1 MNHFYEF
8 CQATY
13 DEIKATVKEASES
26 QDLKKY
32 LGYTE
37 DLVVS
42 SDFIGDTHSCIFDA
56 QAGIALN
63 STFVKLVS
71 W

>member
-1 MNHFYEF
+1 M
-8 CQATY
+8 
-13 DEIKATVKEASES
+13 KAASETKELS
-26 QDLKKY
+26 KY

-42 SDFIGDTHSCIFDA
+42 SDFIGDTHSCIFDSM
-56 QAGIALN
+56 AGIALN
-63 STFVKLVS
+63 DTFVKLVA

>member
-1 MNHFYEF
+1 MWNGYF
-8 CQATY
+8 QTSY
-13 DEIKATVKEASES
+13 DEIKAAVKAASES
-26 QDLKKY
+26 KELSKY

-37 DLVVS
+37 DMVVS

-56 QAGIALN
+56 GAGIALN
-63 STFVKLVS
+63 ETFVKLVS

>member
-1 MNHFYEF
+1 MKTAS
-8 CQATY
+8 QS
-13 DEIKATVKEASES
+13 KELS
-26 QDLKKY
+26 KY

-63 STFVKLVS
+63 ETFVKLVA

>member
-1 MNHFYEF
+1 M
-8 CQATY
+8 
-13 DEIKATVKEASES
+13 KEASQSKELS
-26 QDLKKY
+26 KY
-32 LGYTE
+32 LCYTE

-63 STFVKLVS
+63 ETFVKLVS

>member
-1 MNHFYEF
+1 M
-8 CQATY
+8 
-13 DEIKATVKEASES
+13 KAASETKELS
-26 QDLKKY
+26 KY

-56 QAGIALN
+56 QAGLALN
-63 STFVKLVS
+63 ETFVKLVS